1 MNKLR
6 DSQWALAR
14 PHVLQGRQSGGGGG
28 LEPAEPYAG
37 SSKPLVLIC
46 KSTAHVQAHTS
57 GSTVVLPI

>member
-1 MNKLR
+1 MTVSGPWLVHTYFREDK
-6 DSQWALAR
+6 
-14 PHVLQGRQSGGGGG
+14 VGGGGG